1 MVLWWG
7 LFISIKKLGRSPCM
21 WCGHQLTHH
30 IRIRLVADE
39 RDSCTDVVGRGAG
52 VIERLLTYFPVSL
65 A

>member
-1 MVLWWG
+1 
-7 LFISIKKLGRSPCM
+7 M